1 MFGSNNVISPL
12 CNTNNHHTKQSN
24 TDNLPDHPLHQ
35 ARASSNHQTKNPYP
49 LKKPPTQTTYTSLTL
64 KGLPKAPPIKSPN
77 PISTPLTPSILI
89 KKCTTLLS
97 TTYPLF
103 FHLALSQS
111 VSASLLFA
119 QSYLYQ
125 DDKITLATGEGGQTN
140 SGLALMVVVVEEE
153 VEERVL
159 TVLVERERWEEENED
174 VGLWQRGGMTRLR
187 LRSERLGR

>member
-1 MFGSNNVISPL
+1 M
-12 CNTNNHHTKQSN
+12 
-24 TDNLPDHPLHQ
+24 
-35 ARASSNHQTKNPYP
+35 
-49 LKKPPTQTTYTSLTL
+49 
-64 KGLPKAPPIKSPN
+64 
-77 PISTPLTPSILI
+77 
-89 KKCTTLLS
+89 
-97 TTYPLF
+97 
-103 FHLALSQS
+103 SQS